1 MLSCW
6 WQMSVTKTRLK
17 ISKFSEKSAWSKKIN
32 GQMYIFMKTKN
43 CKKSGSMRAQ
53 NKLIWNF
60 VEQFPFIE
68 SVTDWARENSHVWSS
83 KKNFSIMLKYS
94 MKGLPWR
101 FSNFA
106 YSQSLNS
113 GLKIQFRFHCHKW
126 PISIGNRTIL
136 FTLFWCKCSNF
147 DYFWMSTTLL
157 IRIKVYHG
165 HFTSICI

>member
-1 MLSCW
+1 
-6 WQMSVTKTRLK
+6 MSVTKTRLK
-17 ISKFSEKSAWSKKIN
+17 ISKFSERSAWSKKIN

-60 VEQFPFIE
+60 VEQFSFID

-83 KKNFSIMLKYS
+83 RKNAHIFNERTSVTFFKLCIFPKF
-94 MKGLPWR
+94 KFWI
-101 FSNFA
+101 
-106 YSQSLNS
+106 Q
-113 GLKIQFRFHCHKW
+113 IQFGFHCHKW